1 MCQMFRFAYVV
12 SLILVYGIAIPHMSI
27 LQWIQWQ
34 IMIVKLLV
42 LNVVVDF
49 VGHTEKFQNSK
60 GINQIVPSRIAL
72 AIQARLEYS
81 AFLNI

>member
-27 LQWIQWQ
+27 FQWIQWQ

-81 AFLNI
+81 AFLDI